1 MLTTHQK
8 NLAAIIHLST
18 FSKFFIPLGNF
29 ILPLILWTMNKDK
42 SEFVDDHGKQAINFQ
57 LSLLLYAIALIIISL
72 PIFLLIFAGS
82 FPEEFFYNNHDI
94 YFDGNDFHNVSGLI
108 IFGVLAGIIA
118 LAIFIMEIVFVILAM
133 VKANNGELYKYPLTI
148 NFIK

>member
-8 NLAAIIHLST
+8 NLAAIMHLST

-42 SEFVDDHGKQAINFQ
+42 SEFVDQHGKQAINFQ
-57 LSLLLYAIALIIISL
+57 LSILLYAIAAIIIAI
-72 PIFLLIFAGS
+72 PIFLYAFAKN
-82 FPEEFFYNNHDI
+82 FPEELIMNNHHI
-94 YFDGNDFHNVSGLI
+94 YIDGNDLHNAEGFI
-108 IFGVLAGIIA
+108 IFGLLAAIIA
-118 LAIFIMEIVFVILAM
+118 VTVFIIEIVLVITAM
-133 VKANNGELYKYPLTI
+133 TKANNGEAYKYPLTI

>member
-42 SEFVDDHGKQAINFQ
+42 SEFVDKHGKQAINFQ
-57 LSLLLYAIALIIISL
+57 LSILLYAITATIITI
-72 PIFLLIFAGS
+72 PFFLYVFAGS
-82 FPEEFFYNNHDI
+82 FPEELFYNNHNIYLDESDI
-94 YFDGNDFHNVSGLI
+94 HNASGLI
-108 IFGVLAGIIA
+108 IFGVLAAIVA
-118 LAIFIMEIVFVILAM
+118 LTIFILEIVFVITAM
-133 VKANNGELYKYPLTI
+133 VKANNGEEYKYPITI

>member
-42 SEFVDDHGKQAINFQ
+42 SEFVDEHGKQAINFQ
-57 LSLLLYAIALIIISL
+57 LVFYLYAIAAVIITI
-72 PIFLLIFAGS
+72 PIFLYVFAGS
-82 FPEEFFYNNHDI
+82 FPEEFFFNNHNVYI
-94 YFDGNDFHNVSGLI
+94 DGNDIHTCFGLHHPRHLGSNYCSNCFCNRNCVSYNSYGK
-108 IFGVLAGIIA
+108 G
-118 LAIFIMEIVFVILAM
+118 
-133 VKANNGELYKYPLTI
+133 
-148 NFIK
+148 

>member
-1 MLTTHQK
+1 MLTTHHK

-42 SEFVDDHGKQAINFQ
+42 SEFVDEHGKQAINFQ
-57 LSLLLYAIALIIISL
+57 LSILLYAITAVIIAI
-72 PIFLLIFAGS
+72 PIFLYVFAGS
-82 FPEEFFYNNHDI
+82 FPDEFLFNNHNI
-94 YFDGNDFHNVSGLI
+94 YIDGNDIQNASGLI
-108 IFGVLAGIIA
+108 IFGVLAAIIIMT
-118 LAIFIMEIVFVILAM
+118 IFIIEIVLVISAM
-133 VKANNGELYKYPLTI
+133 VKANNGEAYKYPLTI

>member
-1 MLTTHQK
+1 MLTTHHK

-42 SEFVDDHGKQAINFQ
+42 SEFVDEHGKQAINFQ
-57 LSLLLYAIALIIISL
+57 LSILLYGIAAVIIAI
-72 PIFLLIFAGS
+72 PIFLYVFAGS
-82 FPEEFFYNNHDI
+82 FPEELLFNNHNI
-94 YFDGNDFHNVSGLI
+94 YIDGNDIQNASGLI
-108 IFGVLAGIIA
+108 IFGVLAAIIA
-118 LAIFIMEIVFVILAM
+118 MTIFIIEIVLVISAM
-133 VKANNGELYKYPLTI
+133 VKANNGEAYKYPLTI

>member
-1 MLTTHQK
+1 MLTTHHK

-29 ILPLILWTMNKDK
+29 ILPLVLWTMNKDK

-57 LSLLLYAIALIIISL
+57 LSILLYAIAAVVIAIPL
-72 PIFLLIFAGS
+72 FLYVFAES
-82 FPEEFFYNNHDI
+82 FPEEMLFNSHNIYIDGSDI
-94 YFDGNDFHNVSGLI
+94 QHASGLI
-108 IFGVLAGIIA
+108 IFGVLAAIVALTVFII
-118 LAIFIMEIVFVILAM
+118 EIVLVITAM
-133 VKANNGELYKYPLTI
+133 VKANNGEAYKYPLTI

>member
-1 MLTTHQK
+1 METTHHK
-8 NLAAIIHLST
+8 NLAAIMHLST

-42 SEFVDDHGKQAINFQ
+42 SEFVDSHGKQAINFQ
-57 LSLLLYAIALIIISL
+57 LSLLLYAISATIITIPL
-72 PIFLLIFAGS
+72 FLYIFAGS
-82 FPEEFFYNNHDI
+82 FPDEVFYNNHDI
-94 YFDGNDFHNVSGLI
+94 YWNGNDIHNASGVI
-108 IFGVLAGIIA
+108 ILGILAGIFA
-118 LAIFIMEIVFVILAM
+118 VTIFIIEIVLVITAM

>member
-42 SEFVDDHGKQAINFQ
+42 SEFVDEHGKQAINFQ
-57 LSLLLYAIALIIISL
+57 LSILLYAIAAVIITI
-72 PIFLLIFAGS
+72 PIFLYVFAGS
-82 FPEEFFYNNHDI
+82 FPEELFFDNHNFHINGDDI
-94 YFDGNDFHNVSGLI
+94 HNVSGFI
-108 IFGVLAGIIA
+108 ILGVLAAIIA
-118 LAIFIMEIVFVILAM
+118 ATVFIVEIVLVIMAM
-133 VKANNGELYKYPLTI
+133 VKANNGEPYKYPLTI
-148 NFIK
+148 RFIK

>member
-18 FSKFFIPLGNF
+18 FSQFFIPLGNF

-42 SEFVDDHGKQAINFQ
+42 SEFIDDHGKQAINFQ

-72 PIFLLIFAGS
+72 PIFLLVFAGS
-82 FPEEFFYNNHDI
+82 FPEEFIYNNHDI
-94 YFDGNDFHNVSGLI
+94 YFDGNDFRNVSGLI

-118 LAIFIMEIVFVILAM
+118 LSIFIMEVVLVIMAM
-133 VKANNGELYKYPLTI
+133 VKANNGEKYKYPLTI

>member
-1 MLTTHQK
+1 MLTKHQK

-18 FSKFFIPLGNF
+18 FSQFFIPLGNF

-42 SEFVDDHGKQAINFQ
+42 SEFIDDHGKQAINFQ

-72 PIFLLIFAGS
+72 PIFLLVFAGS
-82 FPEEFFYNNHDI
+82 FPEEFIYNNHDI
-94 YFDGNDFHNVSGLI
+94 YFDGNDFRNVSGLI

-118 LAIFIMEIVFVILAM
+118 LSIFIMEVVLVIMAM
-133 VKANNGELYKYPLTI
+133 VKANNGEKYKYPLTI